1 MAKDRT
7 YRTSRLPLL
16 MDEDDDPA
24 SGVANL
30 FDVAMV
36 LAVSLMVA
44 MISFMKMND
53 FFTEDSMTIV
63 KNPGKRNMEIIRK
76 EGKKIEKYTPSD
88 VSGGSQGTGKRIGT
102 AYQLEN
108 GEIIYIPE

>member
-1 MAKDRT
+1 MGGNRSFQKT
-7 YRTSRLPLL
+7 RLSLY
-16 MDEDDDPA
+16 DDDDDPS
-24 SGVANL
+24 SGVINL

-44 MISFMKMND
+44 MVSFMKMND
-53 FFTEDSMTIV
+53 FFTNDSMTIV
-63 KNPGKRNMEIIRK
+63 KNPGKQDMEIIRK
-76 EGKKIEKYTPSD
+76 EGKKIEKYTPSET
-88 VSGGSQGTGKRIGT
+88 GSADGKGKRIGT